1 MVSKRRLLITAADH
15 KRLLIASVVG
25 CTFLLAANAF
35 QPPQQ
40 SLRHCRHHRRALKT
54 KQSNKDAVDDGKD
67 NDFPNWAKGLVNW
80 GTASVNNNQNEIS
93 FDSFPFSLSGPK
105 RSTKI
110 WESEMSPV
118 VASLSGLSGMT
129 GMVNVEALM
138 AAANETDQD
147 VVLTLMPDLQLLT
160 TQVGV
165 AGGGDGIGTTI
176 SKTSSDNKQTNNNN
190 NNQNTIFPFL
200 ENALRWDELIRI
212 PLLQRNIQ
220 ELNEILSDDVD
231 LNVTFEDLVNLV
243 PQEGSS
249 VNDTSTEV
257 TEQILQDA
265 TLRLDLIINSV
276 SSTFSPST
284 IQNLIVRATKA
295 LALEEASG
303 NLTAAAYNIFEA
315 AGNAPR
321 ATAQYTVELLQY
333 ANGVLAE
340 GYKPLFQ
347 NYASFRPIPAI
358 DRRKKIVKAAEFA
371 ALSGAIYEDTTPK
384 AHAMGHSVVA
394 QGKTADI
401 GWLVTDSIQNV
412 KDFNGDEASPTLV
425 RTIVLRGYDA
435 SDEDVDREG
444 LLNTICTATPVS
456 LFRDERSLVQVH
468 EGMLYIAELL
478 MRELEQYIDLTSPS
492 HKIVFAGHS
501 IGGSLSILLM
511 ILLTKSRGSSFVR
524 DNVLRVFTF
533 GSPPIFSVDT
543 TSNLKRIANGKERG
557 DYCSILDAFD
567 LPTSI
572 VFSYSQP
579 WDPIPRLFTS
589 YDPLYPLID
598 DLGDDGYTPWVSG
611 PPRTLRPILKSVLE
625 NWEGW
630 PSYRDN
636 AKTKLGQ
643 DYRSVGEQFL
653 LLPEPIR
660 YLTDRLVSVNT
671 AVPEIDDVYSI
682 SSRELLPALAE
693 VFTLETLQISLVPVA
708 IRSFI
713 HHFYPAYDAPFVE
726 FASSVDENVA
736 SDPGDTD
743 NRE

>member
-1 MVSKRRLLITAADH
+1 MVSKRLMTADHNNRLLA
-15 KRLLIASVVG
+15 ASVIG
-25 CTFLLAANAF
+25 CCAFLLAANAF
-35 QPPQQ
+35 VVPRPQQ
-40 SLRHCRHHRRALKT
+40 SYHRHCQHHRLRALKT
-54 KQSNKDAVDDGKD
+54 KQSSNDDDDGVIDDGKD

-80 GTASVNNNQNEIS
+80 GAATADDNSNNNNQNEIS
-93 FDSFPFSLSGPK
+93 FDSFPFSLGRSK
-105 RSTKI
+105 SKISTKI

-118 VASLSGLSGMT
+118 VASLSG
-129 GMVNVEALM
+129 MVNVEALM
-138 AAANETDQD
+138 AAANETDDD
-147 VVLTLMPDLQLLT
+147 VMTLMPDLQLLS

-165 AGGGDGIGTTI
+165 GDGDGGEDRNNGI
-176 SKTSSDNKQTNNNN
+176 SKTTSPNKQTNNN
-190 NNQNTIFPFL
+190 QNKAASSNIFPFL
-200 ENALRWDELIRI
+200 ENALRWDELIQI
-212 PLLQRNIQ
+212 PLLQRNVQ
-220 ELNEILSDDVD
+220 QLEILSDDVD

-243 PQEGSS
+243 PQEGS
-249 VNDTSTEV
+249 VTVNNDTSTEV
-257 TEQILQDA
+257 TEQRLQDA
-265 TLRLDLIINSV
+265 TQRLDLIINSV
-276 SSTFSPST
+276 SSAFSPST
-284 IQNLIVRATKA
+284 IQNLILRASKS
-295 LALEEASG
+295 LALQEASG

-321 ATAQYTVELLQY
+321 ATAQYTADLLQY

-340 GYKPLFQ
+340 GYQPLFQ
-347 NYASFRPIPAI
+347 NYASFKPIPAI

-371 ALSGAIYEDTTPK
+371 ALSGAIYEDTTTK
-384 AHAMGHSVVA
+384 VHGMEHSVVA
-394 QGKTADI
+394 QGNTAEI

-412 KDFNGDEASPTLV
+412 KDFNRDEAASPTLV

-435 SDEDVDREG
+435 SDDGVDREG

-478 MRELEQYIDLTSPS
+478 MKEIEQYIDSTSPS
-492 HKIVFAGHS
+492 HKIVFTGHS

-511 ILLTKSRGSSFVR
+511 ILLTKSRGASFVR

-533 GSPPIFSVDT
+533 GSPPIFSVKT
-543 TSNLKRIANGKERG
+543 KSNLRRIANDKEGG

-611 PPRTLRPILKSVLE
+611 PPRTLRPILKSILE

-636 AKTKLGQ
+636 AKEKLGQ
-643 DYRSVGEQFL
+643 EYRSVGEQFL

-660 YLTDRLVSVNT
+660 YVSHSVYCSSYRFAQILTILFAPANRSVG
-671 AVPEIDDVYSI
+671 
-682 SSRELLPALAE
+682 L
-693 VFTLETLQISLVPVA
+693 
-708 IRSFI
+708 
-713 HHFYPAYDAPFVE
+713 
-726 FASSVDENVA
+726 
-736 SDPGDTD
+736 G
-743 NRE
+743 

>member
-1 MVSKRRLLITAADH
+1 MVRKRLLLTLPADH
-15 KRLLIASVVG
+15 KRLLIASVIG
-25 CTFLLAANAF
+25 CAFLLAANAF
-35 QPPQQ
+35 LLPQSHQ
-40 SLRHCRHHRRALKT
+40 HCRRHRGALKT
-54 KQSNKDAVDDGKD
+54 KQSNDAVDDKD
-67 NDFPNWAKGLVNW
+67 NKDNFPTWAKGLVNW
-80 GTASVNNNQNEIS
+80 GAAGGVNNNQNEIS
-93 FDSFPFSLSGPK
+93 FDSFPFSLGPK

-118 VASLSGLSGMT
+118 VASLVGLSGMN

-147 VVLTLMPDLQLLT
+147 VLTLMPDLQLLT

-165 AGGGDGIGTTI
+165 GGGESNGITI
-176 SKTSSDNKQTNNNN
+176 SKPSPDEQAS

-200 ENALRWDELIRI
+200 ENALRWDDLIRI
-212 PLLQRNIQ
+212 PLLQKNIQ

-249 VNDTSTEV
+249 VNDTST
-257 TEQILQDA
+257 DA
-265 TLRLDLIINSV
+265 TLRLDLIMNSV

-284 IQNLIVRATKA
+284 IQNLIVRATNAFA
-295 LALEEASG
+295 LQEASG

-321 ATAQYTVELLQY
+321 ATAQYTAELLQY
-333 ANGVLAE
+333 ANGVLAG
-340 GYKPLFQ
+340 GYQPLFQ

-358 DRRKKIVKAAEFA
+358 DRRKKIVIAAEFA
-371 ALSGAIYEDTTPK
+371 ALSGAIYEDTIPK
-384 AHAMGHSVVA
+384 VHAMGHSVVA

-412 KDFNGDEASPTLV
+412 KDFNGEESSLTLV

-456 LFRDERSLVQVH
+456 LFRDERSLVKVH
-468 EGMLYIAELL
+468 AGMLYIAERL

-492 HKIVFAGHS
+492 HKIVLAGHS
-501 IGGSLSILLM
+501 IGGALSILLM
-511 ILLTKSRGSSFVR
+511 ILLTKSRGSRFVR
-524 DNVLRVFTF
+524 DNVLRVFTY

-543 TSNLKRIANGKERG
+543 TSNSKRIANGKERG

-567 LPTSI
+567 LPTSF

-579 WDPIPRLFTS
+579 WDPIPRLFTN

-598 DLGDDGYTPWVSG
+598 DLGDDGVTPWASG
-611 PPRTLRPILKSVLE
+611 PPRTLRPLLKSILE

-636 AKTKLGQ
+636 AKSKLGQ

-671 AVPEIDDVYSI
+671 AVPEIDSVFSI

-693 VFTLETLQISLVPVA
+693 VFTLETLQISLIPVA

-713 HHFYPAYDAPFVE
+713 HHFYPAYDAPFVA
-726 FASSVDENVA
+726 FAKSVDENVL
-736 SDPGDTD
+736 SD

>member
-1 MVSKRRLLITAADH
+1 
-15 KRLLIASVVG
+15 
-25 CTFLLAANAF
+25 
-35 QPPQQ
+35 
-40 SLRHCRHHRRALKT
+40 
-54 KQSNKDAVDDGKD
+54 
-67 NDFPNWAKGLVNW
+67 
-80 GTASVNNNQNEIS
+80 
-93 FDSFPFSLSGPK
+93 
-105 RSTKI
+105 
-110 WESEMSPV
+110 MSPV
-118 VASLSGLSGMT
+118 VASLS

-138 AAANETDQD
+138 AAANETDDD
-147 VVLTLMPDLQLLT
+147 VMTLMPDLQLLS

-165 AGGGDGIGTTI
+165 GDGDGGEDRNNGI
-176 SKTSSDNKQTNNNN
+176 SKTTSPNKQTNNN
-190 NNQNTIFPFL
+190 QNKAASSNIFPFL
-200 ENALRWDELIRI
+200 ENALRWDELIQI
-212 PLLQRNIQ
+212 PLLQRNVQ
-220 ELNEILSDDVD
+220 QLEILSDDVD

-243 PQEGSS
+243 PQEGS
-249 VNDTSTEV
+249 VTVNNDTSTEV
-257 TEQILQDA
+257 TEQRLQDA
-265 TLRLDLIINSV
+265 TQRLDLIINSV
-276 SSTFSPST
+276 SSAFSPST
-284 IQNLIVRATKA
+284 IQNLILRASKS
-295 LALEEASG
+295 LALQEASG

-321 ATAQYTVELLQY
+321 ATAQYTADLLQY

-340 GYKPLFQ
+340 GYQPLFQ
-347 NYASFRPIPAI
+347 NYASFKPIPAI

-371 ALSGAIYEDTTPK
+371 ALSGAIYEDTTTK
-384 AHAMGHSVVA
+384 VHGMEHSVVA
-394 QGKTADI
+394 QGNTAEI

-412 KDFNGDEASPTLV
+412 KDFNRDEAASPTLV

-435 SDEDVDREG
+435 SDDGVDREG

-478 MRELEQYIDLTSPS
+478 MREIEQYIDSTSPS
-492 HKIVFAGHS
+492 HKIVFTGHS

-511 ILLTKSRGSSFVR
+511 ILLTKSRGASFVR

-533 GSPPIFSVDT
+533 GSPPIFSVKT
-543 TSNLKRIANGKERG
+543 KSNLRRIANDKEGG

-611 PPRTLRPILKSVLE
+611 PPRTLRPILKSILE

-636 AKTKLGQ
+636 AKEKLGQ
-643 DYRSVGEQFL
+643 EYRSVGEQFL

-660 YLTDRLVSVNT
+660 YVSHSVYCSSYRFAQILTILFAPANRSVG
-671 AVPEIDDVYSI
+671 
-682 SSRELLPALAE
+682 L
-693 VFTLETLQISLVPVA
+693 
-708 IRSFI
+708 
-713 HHFYPAYDAPFVE
+713 
-726 FASSVDENVA
+726 
-736 SDPGDTD
+736 G
-743 NRE
+743 